1 MRQDTGKI
9 NKCLEEAKKA
19 PEHHFNARGFLW
31 YRVKNSTMQIP
42 A

>member
-1 MRQDTGKI
+1 MQGK
-9 NKCLEEAKKA
+9 KEA
-19 PEHHFNARGFLW
+19 PEHRFDARGFLW